1 MEVTADKNFTVNAP
15 VEKVWELLSDPS
27 RVVVCVQGAQ
37 LTEMVDDKNF
47 KGKISVKIG
56 PVTSKFNG
64 EGRFEKLDA
73 QNKEMVLQ
81 GAGKDTGGKGSASM
95 TMTVNLKEVDS
106 ATEVTSSIKL
116 SITGKLAQFGS
127 RMIVAV
133 NDKLIEQFVT
143 KFREVAEGEG
153 ETAAAPATAAPV
165 TAAPVATPAATSQPV
180 ATPAATSQPAA
191 DTAVPTSS
199 ADPALEGRVAEL
211 EATVKRLETQI
222 RVMQTQLNAEEPEP
236 VNGLQLVGSALK
248 GMFGKK

>member
-37 LTEMVDDKNF
+37 LTEIVDDNNF

-73 QNKEMVLQ
+73 QAKEMVLQ

-95 TMTVNLKEVDS
+95 TMTVNLKEVDG

-133 NDKLIEQFVT
+133 NDKLIEQFVA
-143 KFREVAEGEG
+143 KFREVAEGDG
-153 ETAAAPATAAPV
+153 ETAAAPV
-165 TAAPVATPAATSQPV
+165 TAAPVATPAATSQP
-180 ATPAATSQPAA
+180 AAETAA
-191 DTAVPTSS
+191 PTSS

>member
-1 MEVTADKNFTVNAP
+1 
-15 VEKVWELLSDPS
+15 
-27 RVVVCVQGAQ
+27 
-37 LTEMVDDKNF
+37 
-47 KGKISVKIG
+47 
-56 PVTSKFNG
+56 
-64 EGRFEKLDA
+64 
-73 QNKEMVLQ
+73 
-81 GAGKDTGGKGSASM
+81 
-95 TMTVNLKEVDS
+95 DS

-165 TAAPVATPAATSQPV
+165 TATPVATT
-180 ATPAATSQPAA
+180 AATSQPAA
-191 DTAVPTSS
+191 DTAAPTSS

>member
-133 NDKLIEQFVT
+133 NDKLIEQFVA

-153 ETAAAPATAAPV
+153 ETAAAPATAATV
-165 TAAPVATPAATSQPV
+165 TAAPVATPAAN
-180 ATPAATSQPAA
+180 PAVYS
-191 DTAVPTSS
+191 SS